1 MNNGHTVQVNIAKEN
16 ECTLRINGK
25 SYELKQFHFHTP
37 SEHLIDGET
46 FEMEMH
52 LVHVNESSEIAVLGF
67 IFTTKQQRYKP
78 SLKLSKSRMHLILD
92 TDENNDEN
100 GGNDP
105 FNPMSNASK
114 KSMASKVNIL
124 APMKEGTN
132 EVMDDLDEDEAESDD
147 LDTDSEW
154 ESDGD
159 KEEESKMDGNDFLA
173 QFWDQLPSTKTE
185 KDIPLKNALSFDYL
199 FETSSTNFKKNVET
213 NAIDI
218 DMELFEYMGSLT
230 TPPYTEGVQWL
241 VSKKTHYINKEQLKR
256 LSGCDGCCNNARPV
270 QDYFGRTV
278 SLRSKSSL
286 KVIA

>member
-1 MNNGHTVQVNIAKEN
+1 
-16 ECTLRINGK
+16 
-25 SYELKQFHFHTP
+25 
-37 SEHLIDGET
+37 
-46 FEMEMH
+46 
-52 LVHVNESSEIAVLGF
+52 
-67 IFTTKQQRYKP
+67 
-78 SLKLSKSRMHLILD
+78 MHLILD

-105 FNPMSNASK
+105 FNPVSNASK

-154 ESDGD
+154 ESDGEN
-159 KEEESKMDGNDFLA
+159 EEESKMDGNDFLA

-185 KDIPLKNALSFDYL
+185 KHIPLKNALSFDYL

-218 DMELFEYMGSLT
+218 DMELFEYMGSL
-230 TPPYTEGVQWL
+230 
-241 VSKKTHYINKEQLKR
+241 S
-256 LSGCDGCCNNARPV
+256 
-270 QDYFGRTV
+270 
-278 SLRSKSSL
+278 
-286 KVIA
+286 